1 MIELNFKKGRE
12 KMISLEENLK
22 ELQEISTKLEDL
34 GESL

>member
-1 MIELNFKKGRE
+1 MIELNLKKGRE